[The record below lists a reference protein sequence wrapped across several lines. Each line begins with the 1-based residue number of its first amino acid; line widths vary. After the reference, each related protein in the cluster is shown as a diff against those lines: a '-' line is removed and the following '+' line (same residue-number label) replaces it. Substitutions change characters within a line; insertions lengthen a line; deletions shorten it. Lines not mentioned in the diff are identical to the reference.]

1 MHRSDGPAT
10 RPELNPRSE
19 AFERAFDHS
28 FSLIAFAMNRH
39 LIDHMLRC
47 TRELGVDFESLVIWG
62 LVCHLNVA
70 HLVPPGSTPDSHLD
84 NEVGRLRRPAQ
95 GYRPIRLRDLEQIA
109 RLPRE
114 TIRRRLARLEE
125 QGLLQ
130 RTAGGWILREDSIE
144 PSLREFSRETAR
156 RQLALSLELDR
167 LLAAGHVAACRKAAA
182 E

>member
-1 MHRSDGPAT
+1 MHRSNGQAN

-19 AFERAFDHS
+19 AFDQAFDHA

-70 HLVPPGSTPDSHLD
+70 HLVPPGSMPGSHLD
-84 NEVGRLRRPAQ
+84 KEGRRLRTPAQ

-114 TIRRRLARLEE
+114 TIRRKLARLEE
-125 QGLLQ
+125 QGMLQ

-144 PSLREFSRETAR
+144 PSLRDFSRETAR

-167 LLAAGHVAACRKAAA
+167 LLAAGYAEACKKAAG

>member
-1 MHRSDGPAT
+1 VHRSDGQAD

-19 AFERAFDHS
+19 AFDRAFDHS

-39 LIDHMLRC
+39 LVDHMLRC

-70 HLVPPGSTPDSHLD
+70 HMLPPGSSPSSHLD
-84 NEVGRLRRPAQ
+84 ETGRRLPAAGL

-114 TIRRRLARLEE
+114 TIRRKLARLEE
-125 QGLLQ
+125 QGYLQ
-130 RTAGGWILREDSIE
+130 RTPGGWVLRDDKVE
-144 PSLREFSRETAR
+144 PSLRDFSRETAR
-156 RQLALSLELDR
+156 RQLTLSLELDR
-167 LLAAGHVAACRKAAA
+167 LLAAGHAAACREAAA